1 MTTPQ
6 QQPDDLGGFVTL
18 GEVVRRLSDVQQTV
32 HSLVEKLDRDYARA
46 SDLKR
51 TDGRVD
57 RLEETNRWVAR
68 IVVGAV
74 ILALLG
80 LVLVKG
86 GPAAT

>member
-1 MTTPQ
+1 MTATPSSEE
-6 QQPDDLGGFVTL
+6 PGGGFVTL
-18 GEVVRRLSDVQQTV
+18 GEVVRRLADVQQVV

-46 SDLKR
+46 TDLAR

-68 IVVGAV
+68 IIVGAV
-74 ILALLG
+74 IVALLG

-86 GPAAT
+86 DPT